1 MTNSPTPTRVY
12 SKKGS
17 RVFPNHLV
25 RHLQRL
31 HVIDLESPVI
41 VTQKLERLYRHG
53 DSYLRSGIT
62 FPMATHSIVPS
73 SCYRQSCWIGFD
85 AQPAEGLG
93 LNSVVPPFINARFP
107 IRLN

>member
-1 MTNSPTPTRVY
+1 MGTAGYFLISYHSVFFPITLYDQLTHPTRVY

-53 DSYLRSGIT
+53 DSYLTQVRDH
-62 FPMATHSIVPS
+62 FPNGYSLDRA
-73 SCYRQSCWIGFD
+73 F
-85 AQPAEGLG
+85 L
-93 LNSVVPPFINARFP
+93 LLPPV
-107 IRLN
+107 LLDWV